1 MTVDVGAPRGPAAG
15 QEGALRPY
23 LRAINAHRVLVALC
37 TLAALVGCL
46 AWLAQRD
53 PQYEATAEILVT
65 PLPQGDVDF
74 QGLPFL
80 RESGDP
86 TRTIQTAAT
95 LVESPAAA
103 QRTARSLGGGW
114 TRDSV
119 DANISVQP
127 QGESSVLAVTAKATT
142 GEDAAKLANTYSRA
156 ALAVRSDALRRAV
169 ENQLTRLN
177 AQQQR
182 VVEDGPSEA
191 AANLARQI
199 SALEGVRDGSDPTL
213 SPSEDAAVPSAA
225 LGTPAWLLV
234 LLALAAGFAIGSAL
248 ALVRELTDRRIRDEE
263 ELVTLFPAPVLA
275 RAPIMRGRRKR
286 GPMSPA
292 DMPPGV
298 REAFRTL
305 RVQLERQPGT
315 HRTVMLTSATSGDG
329 KTTSA
334 INLALSLV
342 GGGHR
347 VVLIDFDLRKPDLA
361 SMLGIDARRSL
372 VSTLTGT
379 PLHELLTPAPQ
390 LPPLQVVPA
399 ASTEG
404 DVALLESLRRR
415 MPAILE
421 EARMLADYVVL
432 DTAPLGEVA
441 DALTIAD
448 QVDDIMIVAR
458 PGHSNRANM
467 ESVRDLLNGAGLT
480 PTGFLLVGER
490 SGHSTAYHTYGS
502 PPRERGSAR
511 RPLARAR

>member
-1 MTVDVGAPRGPAAG
+1 MTVDVAGPRSGAAP
-15 QEGALRPY
+15 EGALRPY
-23 LRAINAHRVLVALC
+23 LRAINAHRILVALC

-46 AWLAQRD
+46 AWLTQRSAE
-53 PQYEATAEILVT
+53 YEATAEILVT
-65 PLPQGDVDF
+65 PLPQGDVAF

-86 TRTIQTAAT
+86 TRTIQTAAA

-103 QRTARSLGGGW
+103 DRTARLLGGGW
-114 TRDSV
+114 TRDGV
-119 DANISVQP
+119 GAAIDVQP
-127 QGESSVLAVTAKATT
+127 QGESSVLAITGKA
-142 GEDAAKLANTYSRA
+142 GSGGGAADLANAYARA
-156 ALAVRSDALRRAV
+156 ALEVRREALRRAV
-169 ENQLTRLN
+169 ENQLGRLAGQQERLEN
-177 AQQQR
+177 AGRQ
-182 VVEDGPSEA
+182 EA
-191 AANLARQI
+191 AADLATQI
-199 SALEGVRDGSDPTL
+199 GALEAVRDGNDPTL
-213 SPSEDAAVPSAA
+213 SFSERAAVPSAA

-275 RAPIMRGRRKR
+275 RAPIMRTRRRR

-361 SMLGIDARRSL
+361 AMLGIDARRSL

-467 ESVRDLLNGAGLT
+467 ETVRDLLSGAGLA

-490 SGHSTAYHTYGS
+490 SGHSTAYHTYGT
-502 PPRERGSAR
+502 PPRDRGSSR